1 MKDELD
7 TIYKTAGILI
17 GIATSLLTMYLL
29 GF

>member
-7 TIYKTAGILI
+7 TMYKAAALLI

>member
-1 MKDELD
+1 MKDKSD
-7 TIYKTAGILI
+7 TIYKAAGILI